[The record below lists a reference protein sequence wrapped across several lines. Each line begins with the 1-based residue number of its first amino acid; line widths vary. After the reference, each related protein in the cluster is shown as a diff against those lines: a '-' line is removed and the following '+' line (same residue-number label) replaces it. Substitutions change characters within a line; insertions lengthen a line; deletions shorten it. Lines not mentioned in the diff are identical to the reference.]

1 MRLPHEIRKALKQD
15 DEMSLWQIDFRAFAD
30 DMDKVLFCLSIE
42 EKKRAEAYKQA
53 DKAFAYIIAHG
64 FVRLLLNA
72 LTQIPAQEL
81 VFLQGHYGKPYLAQ
95 APELAFNLSY
105 SKRFLFFAHGSKG
118 QIGVD
123 IEAMRK
129 LPNLLQIIEQQFHPD
144 EKAFL
149 LPFSNDE
156 LVTQFYRI
164 WICKEAYIKALGM
177 GLSLPVNSFAVDLA
191 KPARIK
197 GQSNW
202 FLHEYDLE
210 EAHLGAVA
218 SQQAKAPRLIRI

>member
-1 MRLPHEIRKALKQD
+1 MRLHHEIRKALKQD

-30 DMDKVLFCLSIE
+30 DMDKLLFLLSIE

-64 FVRLLLNA
+64 FMRLFLSA
-72 LTQIPAQEL
+72 ITQIPAQEL
-81 VFLQGHYGKPYLAQ
+81 AFLQGHYGKPYLVQ

-144 EKAFL
+144 EKAL
-149 LPFSNDE
+149 LLRLSDDE
-156 LVTQFYRI
+156 QVKQFYRI
-164 WICKEAYIKALGM
+164 WTCKEAYIKALGS
-177 GLSLPVNSFAVDLA
+177 GLCLPVNSFAVDLA

-197 GQSNW
+197 GQSAW
-202 FLHEYDLE
+202 FLHEYAFEDE
-210 EAHLGAVA
+210 HLGAVA
-218 SQQAKAPRLIRI
+218 SQQAKAPRLIRL